1 MIIDVDI
8 IRLEIVENSK
18 IKSQDVKI
26 IFQNINLHELQIMQS
41 SRFVQRGFRF
51 SSYSDPHEHHKL
63 HIN

>member
-1 MIIDVDI
+1 MFFIH
-8 IRLEIVENSK
+8 LEILENSK
-18 IKSQDVKI
+18 IESKDVKI

-41 SRFVQRGFRF
+41 SRFVQRDFGF